1 MDLAGLR
8 VVSSWTGVMADCLYA
23 GCYVDCLQIEHL
35 FRVLF
40 CISSSVIMHE
50 FIFPVHSNYSGF
62 ISSVVVKF

>member
-1 MDLAGLR
+1 
-8 VVSSWTGVMADCLYA
+8 MADCLYA